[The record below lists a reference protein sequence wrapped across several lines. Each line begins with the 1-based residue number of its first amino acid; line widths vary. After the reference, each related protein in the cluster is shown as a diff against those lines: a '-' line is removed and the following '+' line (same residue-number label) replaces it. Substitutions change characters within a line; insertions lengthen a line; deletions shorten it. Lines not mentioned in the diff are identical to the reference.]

1 MAKKKKEENNRD
13 IDEVKEDILTLK
25 LYKVSLPALPSMEIH
40 AFNEAE
46 AVSGYNSFLNVVS
59 TVNKHKVTILK

>member
-1 MAKKKKEENNRD
+1 MAKKKKEEEDKD
-13 IDEVKEDILTLK
+13 ILKVKEDNLTLK
-25 LYKVSLPALPSMEIH
+25 LYEVSLPALPSMEIH

-59 TVNKHKVTILK
+59 TVNKHKVMILK

>member
-25 LYKVSLPALPSMEIH
+25 LYKVSLPALPSIEIH
-40 AFNEAE
+40 AFNEAD
-46 AVSGYNSFLNVVS
+46 AIAAYNSFMNVIS
-59 TVNKHKVTILK
+59 TENKYQVTIL